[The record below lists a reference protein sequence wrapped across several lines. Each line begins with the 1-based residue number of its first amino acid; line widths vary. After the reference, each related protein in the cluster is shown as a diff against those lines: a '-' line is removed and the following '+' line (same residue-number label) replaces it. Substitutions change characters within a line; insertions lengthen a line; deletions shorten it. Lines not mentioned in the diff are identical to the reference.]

1 MTGRSIDL
9 SIADIS
15 EAYAGAVGALWELL
29 MGEEIHIGGAGE
41 TDRLALL
48 AGVRAGDHL
57 LDICSALGGPA
68 RHLAAG
74 YGCQVTGVD
83 ATAAMVAEAQRRTDK
98 AGLANRV
105 SFRLGNALDLPF
117 RGSTFD
123 IVWGQDAWC
132 YVTDRERLISEA
144 ARVAKPGGTLAFTD
158 WVETGRMTD
167 GEREELLSFMLFP
180 SLETPTGYDTLLAR
194 YGWEVTGYE
203 NLNRAFALSLGGYL
217 DLVTGDLQPA
227 IIGQFGQEM
236 YTMVEQGIRDW
247 KKVADEGKVG
257 RGRWI
262 ARKAG
267 L

>member
-1 MTGRSIDL
+1 MKRRVIDL

-15 EAYAGAVGALWELL
+15 EAYAGPVGALWELV
-29 MGEEIHIGGAGE
+29 MGEEIHVGGAGE
-41 TDRLALL
+41 TDRLAAL
-48 AGVRAGDHL
+48 AGVRAGDRL

-68 RHLAAG
+68 RHLAAV

-83 ATAAMVAEAQRRTDK
+83 ATAAMVTEAEARTK
-98 AGLANRV
+98 TAGLSDLV

-132 YVTDRERLISEA
+132 YVTDRDRLIREA
-144 ARVAKPGGTLAFTD
+144 GRVAKPGGTLAFTD

-180 SLETPTGYDTLLAR
+180 PLETPGGYDTLLAR
-194 YGWEVTGYE
+194 HGWEVTRYE
-203 NLNRAFALSLGGYL
+203 NLDLEFALSLGRYL
-217 DLVTGDLQPA
+217 ELVKGDLRLA
-227 IIGQFGQEM
+227 IIERFGQEM
-236 YTMVEQGIRDW
+236 YTVAEQGITGWEKAAR
-247 KKVADEGKVG
+247 ERKVG
-257 RGRWI
+257 RGQWI

-267 L
+267 R

>member
-1 MTGRSIDL
+1 MTGRALDL

-15 EAYAGAVGALWELL
+15 EAYAGPIGALWELL
-29 MGEEIHIGGAGE
+29 MGEEIHVGGAGE
-41 TDRLALL
+41 TDRLAAL
-48 AGVRAGDHL
+48 AGVKAGDHL

-74 YGCQVTGVD
+74 YGCRVIGVD
-83 ATAAMVAEAQRRTDK
+83 ATAAMVREAERRTEK
-98 AGLANRV
+98 AGLVDRV

-144 ARVAKPGGTLAFTD
+144 GRVAKPGGILAFTD

-167 GEREELLSFMLFP
+167 GEREALLSFMLFP
-180 SLETPTGYDTLLAR
+180 TLETPGRYDALLAR
-194 YGWEVTGYE
+194 HGWEVTGYE
-203 NLNRAFALSLGGYL
+203 NLDQEFALALGRYRE
-217 DLVTGDLQPA
+217 LVTGDLRA
-227 IIGQFGQEM
+227 MIIEQIGQEM
-236 YTMVEQGIRDW
+236 YTVALQGIAGW
-247 KKVADEGKVG
+247 EQAAHEGKVG

-267 L
+267 P